1 MISIYEISVAV
12 KDFLSQY
19 EAVLRFAPD
28 IELRS
33 LHGVS
38 VQVMPFSEDKKRESR
53 AAYENKAIVQVGVM
67 SRVGINDTERIARL
81 VSLVEEIRDL
91 AVGRVIGGHLCYRA
105 KIDPIYDA
113 DQLRTKSFF
122 IGVIHLEFKEV
133 STC

>member
-1 MISIYEISVAV
+1 MNGIYEISVAV

-19 EAVLRFAPD
+19 GAVLRFAPD

-33 LHGVS
+33 LHGAS

-53 AAYENKAIVQVGVM
+53 AAYENKVVVQVGVM
-67 SRVGINDTERIARL
+67 SRVSINDTEKIASL
-81 VSLVEEIRDL
+81 VAEVEEIRDMT
-91 AVGRVIGGHLCYRA
+91 VGRVIGGHLCNRA
-105 KIDPIYDA
+105 KVDPIYDA

-122 IGVIHLEFKEV
+122 IGVIHLEFKEI